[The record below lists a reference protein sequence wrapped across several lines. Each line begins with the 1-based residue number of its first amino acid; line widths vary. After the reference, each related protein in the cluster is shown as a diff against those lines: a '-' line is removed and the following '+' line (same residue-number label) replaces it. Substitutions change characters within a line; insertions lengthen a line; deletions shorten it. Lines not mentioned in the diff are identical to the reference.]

1 MTEEDVARPDL
12 PSPPPEPVL
21 GGGLGTPPPTGRSNR
36 PTKAAHL
43 MKGRKGQMPN
53 AGPTTLWRPRLVS
66 KALLPA
72 RVSPIPVEKAMQVL
86 YPTMHICL
94 SLVQETTARVSEE
107 QEEKAMQVLYPTMHI
122 CLSLVQETAA
132 RVSEEDNSL
141 DEKKKAII
149 ESDIGLMLHL
159 LHMFG
164 EDEH

>member
-1 MTEEDVARPDL
+1 
-12 PSPPPEPVL
+12 
-21 GGGLGTPPPTGRSNR
+21 
-36 PTKAAHL
+36 
-43 MKGRKGQMPN
+43 MPN

-66 KALLPA
+66 KALLPARVSPLPA

-164 EDEH
+164 EDEHVKNKCPRTRTIRWTRRRRPS